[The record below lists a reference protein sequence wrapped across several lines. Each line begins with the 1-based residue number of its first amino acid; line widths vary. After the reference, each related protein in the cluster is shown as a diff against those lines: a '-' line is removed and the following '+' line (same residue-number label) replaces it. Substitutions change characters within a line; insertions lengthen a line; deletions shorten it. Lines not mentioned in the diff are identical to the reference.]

1 MFTKIG
7 HKANAMLNPGE
18 TNLRSDGNPIPV
30 VGELLER
37 ESAEETTRRIHQ
49 EQWGKL
55 LSFWTDNV
63 FEVPGLGW
71 RFGLD
76 PIIGLVP
83 VIGDLA
89 TTLVSV
95 YILSIATQMRV
106 PRSTVA
112 RMTLN
117 LALDYVLGSIP
128 VIGNVFDFAWKAN
141 HRNMQLLERALN
153 MPMEARR
160 RQTHWDWLFIGGVVA
175 LLLAAF
181 VGSLAVAIVVAR
193 WIGNWLLGT

>member
-1 MFTKIG
+1 M
-7 HKANAMLNPGE
+7 ANYRG
-18 TNLRSDGNPIPV
+18 SDSRTDANPIPV
-30 VGELLER
+30 VGELLEP
-37 ESAEETTRRIHQ
+37 ESALETKRQIHQ

-76 PIIGLVP
+76 PIVGLVP
-83 VIGDLA
+83 VIGDLS

-95 YILSIATQMRV
+95 YILSIAAQKRV
-106 PRSTVA
+106 PRSTMA

-117 LALDYVLGSIP
+117 LALDYVLGSVP
-128 VIGNVFDFAWKAN
+128 VIGNIFDFAWKAN
-141 HRNMQLLERALN
+141 HLNMRILERALD

-160 RQTHWDWLFIGGVVA
+160 RQTIWDWLFIGGIVA

-181 VGSLAVAIVVAR
+181 IGSLAVAILIAR
-193 WIGNWLLGT
+193 WVGGWLLGT